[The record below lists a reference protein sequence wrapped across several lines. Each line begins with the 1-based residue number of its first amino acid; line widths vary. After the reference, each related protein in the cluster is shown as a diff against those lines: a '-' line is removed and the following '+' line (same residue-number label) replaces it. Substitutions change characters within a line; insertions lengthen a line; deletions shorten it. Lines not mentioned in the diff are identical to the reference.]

1 MNNDLPI
8 PFSDY
13 LYVIPVEK
21 QLVVGGKTLQ
31 TYGTVLAKGP
41 DVCKKWSFLGISFGP
56 TIIQLNDI
64 VAFELQDKPEFI
76 SADGKVYNFVRE
88 RDCMTKLPTSFL

>member
-1 MNNDLPI
+1 MSNDLPI
-8 PFSDY
+8 PYGDY
-13 LYVIPVEK
+13 LYIVPVEK

-41 DVCKKWSFLGISFGP
+41 LAVN
-56 TIIQLNDI
+56 TELNDL

-76 SADGKVYNFVRE
+76 SAEGKTYNFVRE
-88 RDCMTKLPTSFL
+88 RDCMTKLPASFL

>member
-8 PFSDY
+8 PYSDY

-41 DVCKKWSFLGISFGP
+41 NANQ
-56 TIIQLNDI
+56 TELNDI

-76 SADGKVYNFVRE
+76 SAEGKIYNFVRE
-88 RDCMTKLPTSFL
+88 KDCMTKLPTSFL